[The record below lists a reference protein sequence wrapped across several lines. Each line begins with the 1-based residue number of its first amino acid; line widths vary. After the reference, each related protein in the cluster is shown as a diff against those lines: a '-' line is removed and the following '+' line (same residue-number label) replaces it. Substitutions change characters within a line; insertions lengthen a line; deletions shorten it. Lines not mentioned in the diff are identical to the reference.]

1 MPQVFDPFLFDSL
14 MMECQRLTAYLRRM
28 NVARYL
34 LFGWVACSFV
44 LLCLS
49 GCIKDPEFYTG
60 SDVELTF
67 SVDTLR
73 FDTVFT
79 TQGSATRLIKIFN
92 PKDQAIRIS
101 SIEFASGNSPFFRMN
116 VDGLSGEAF
125 QDVEILAKDSIYLF
139 AEVTIDPDQ
148 PSSVSPFVIEDAI
161 AFVTN
166 GNTQQVILQA
176 WGQNAIYIPNN
187 SNSKGLAY
195 LSCDNMEVVWNDPR
209 PYVIFGVLLIDS
221 CTLRFPPGARIHL
234 HGGVVESG
242 NGFYTDGLIYTLSH
256 GKLAV
261 EGTVDKP
268 VVFRT
273 DRLEPEFASL
283 PGQWGGIRLG
293 PGSRG
298 NVFLNARIYNSISG
312 IYVDSTAQVS
322 VTNTEIAWTSG
333 SGLVSYAGD
342 INADNVLI
350 HNSGRNG
357 IQIALGGQQR
367 FRYCTVANYGNTAE
381 ALSASNIFC
390 LDPLCSEAY
399 VLPLQMTFENCIL
412 TGNNQDEITLID
424 GTGGTPGAFDYSF
437 SHSLV
442 RIKDLLDENQWPE
455 FLTDCTNCL
464 TYTFGDP
471 LFRDLN
477 MDDFHLD
484 TLSVVEG
491 RALPIPGL
499 PDDLD
504 GVTRDPG
511 QPDIGCYEYV
521 D

>member
-1 MPQVFDPFLFDSL
+1 MNAFQHIVFGLAAF
-14 MMECQRLTAYLRRM
+14 
-28 NVARYL
+28 
-34 LFGWVACSFV
+34 WVAV
-44 LLCLS
+44 LSLTS
-49 GCIKDPEFYTG
+49 CIKDPEYYTG
-60 SDVELTF
+60 SDVELQF

-92 PKDQAIRIS
+92 PRDQAIQIS
-101 SIEFASGNSPFFRMN
+101 SIAFAKGSSPFFRMN
-116 VDGLSGEAF
+116 VDGLSGNAF
-125 QDVEILAKDSIYLF
+125 QNIDILAKDSIYLF
-139 AEVTIDPDQ
+139 AEVTINPDQ

-161 AFVTN
+161 TFVTN
-166 GNTQQVILQA
+166 GNSQQVVLEA
-176 WGQNAIYIPNN
+176 WGQNANYIPNN
-187 SNSKGLAY
+187 SNSKGIAY
-195 LSCDNMEVVWNDPR
+195 LSCDNMEVVWDDPR

-256 GKLAV
+256 GRLVV
-261 EGTVDKP
+261 EGTVDNP

-293 PGSRG
+293 PGSTN
-298 NVFLNARIYNSISG
+298 NVFHHARIFNAISG
-312 IYVDSTAQVS
+312 IFVDSSAQVNLA
-322 VTNTEIAWTSG
+322 NTEIGWTSG

-342 INADNVLI
+342 IQADNVLI

-357 IQIALGGQQR
+357 IQIALGGQHQ

-381 ALSASNIFC
+381 ALYASNIFC

-399 VLPLQMTFENCIL
+399 TLPLQMSLVNCIL

-424 GTGGTPGAFDYSF
+424 GSGGVPGALTYSF
-437 SHSLV
+437 AHSLV
-442 RIKDLLDENQWPE
+442 RVKDLLNQDQWPD
-455 FLTDCTNCL
+455 FLSDCTNCL
-464 TYTFGDP
+464 NYSFGEP
-471 LFRDLN
+471 LFRNLN
-477 MDDFHLD
+477 DDDFHLD

-491 RALPIPGL
+491 KALPIMGL
-499 PDDLD
+499 TNDLD
-504 GVTRDPG
+504 GVIRDPVL
-511 QPDIGCYEYV
+511 PDIGCFEYV